1 MKNFRNLLVWER
13 AHKLVLDIYEI
24 TRKFPK
30 GEHYNLTDQ
39 IRRSSASIPTNI
51 AEGCGRSGDAE
62 FKRFLFIAM
71 GSASELEYQL
81 LLSHDLG
88 YLEQSQYDQLI
99 SELVELRKMLNSLIH
114 KIRSD
119 S

>member
-1 MKNFRNLLVWER
+1 MKDFRNLMVWER

-30 GEHYNLTDQ
+30 GERYSLTDQ

-62 FKRFLFIAM
+62 LKRFLFIAM
-71 GSASELEYQL
+71 GSANELEYQL

-88 YLEQSQYDQLI
+88 YLERSKYDQLI

-114 KIRSD
+114 KIKSD